1 MPHLP
6 CGQVSTKAK
15 HSGLLLKAPETQDL
29 LRVSPS
35 PQIMATTHTLAIR
48 IRRFLGVGVKGTFPV
63 LLVLVTY
70 ITGPYLCYLLSCWFV
85 CLLKTEGPSVLL
97 FKASATSRR
106 ALSPETVAI

>member
-15 HSGLLLKAPETQDL
+15 HSSLLLKAPETQDL
-29 LRVSPS
+29 LS
-35 PQIMATTHTLAIR
+35 PQIMATTHILAIR

-63 LLVLVTY
+63 LLILVTY
-70 ITGPYLCYLLSCWFV
+70 MSGPYLCYLFCCWFV
-85 CLLKTEGPSVLL
+85 CLLKTEGPNILL